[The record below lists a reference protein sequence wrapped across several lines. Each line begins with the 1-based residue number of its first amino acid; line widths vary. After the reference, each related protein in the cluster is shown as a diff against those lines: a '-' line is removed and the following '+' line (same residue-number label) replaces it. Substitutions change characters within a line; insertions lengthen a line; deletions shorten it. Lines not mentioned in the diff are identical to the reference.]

1 MSQFSARVA
10 IIGGGLSGL
19 TAAMLL
25 EQQGVR
31 DVVLFEARH
40 TLGGR
45 ILSVDAGGSV
55 VDAREP
61 ALDRFDLGPS
71 WFWPGLQPQLDRL
84 VDELGLRR
92 FAQFEDGDLLV
103 ERTPREAP
111 LRMKGYASSPPS
123 MRLAGGTGALI
134 AAIRARLDH
143 TQLRTGQTVRRLC
156 RVGSHVDL
164 RSEDAS
170 GALTTWRVDQVLLAL
185 PPRLAEDR
193 ITFEPPLPSDL
204 ASRWRATPTWMAPH
218 AKYVAVYDAPF
229 WRDQG
234 LSGSARSAL
243 GPMAEI
249 HDVSMPGGH
258 AALFGFV
265 GVPARG
271 RRDVPDGVLRAHCR
285 AQLGRLFGERA
296 TTPVA
301 DALKDWAMDPLTA
314 TDADQD
320 SGGQHGEAPPRCADS
335 GPWQGCL
342 TGIGSEWSRQFPGY
356 LAGAVE
362 AAAHGVQD
370 CLASASSQPCGGIVL
385 TVQRR

>member
-1 MSQFSARVA
+1 MSQSSAHIA

-31 DVVLFEARH
+31 DVVLFEARQ

-45 ILSVDAGGSV
+45 ILSVDAAGAV

-84 VDELGLRR
+84 VDELGLQR

-134 AAIRARLDH
+134 AAIRGRLDH

-156 RVGSHVDL
+156 QVGSHIEL
-164 RSEDAS
+164 HSEDAS

-193 ITFEPPLPSDL
+193 ITFEPPLPSKL

-218 AKYVAVYDAPF
+218 AKYVAMYDAPF

-249 HDVSMPGGH
+249 HDVSMTGGH

-265 GVPARG
+265 GVPARV
-271 RRDVPDGVLRAHCR
+271 RRTVTEAELRAHCR

-296 TTPVA
+296 ATPVA
-301 DALKDWAMDPLTA
+301 DALKDWAQDALTA
-314 TDADQD
+314 TAADQD
-320 SGGQHGEAPPRCADS
+320 SGGQHGEAPPRCADH

-342 TGIGSEWSRQFPGY
+342 TGIGSEWSQPFPGY
-356 LAGAVE
+356 LAGAVD
-362 AAAHGVQD
+362 AAALGVQA
-370 CLASASSQPCGGIVL
+370 CLAAARSAAP
-385 TVQRR
+385 

>member
-1 MSQFSARVA
+1 MSQSSARIA

-31 DVVLFEARH
+31 DVVLFEARQ

-45 ILSVDAGGSV
+45 ILSVDAAGAV

-84 VDELGLRR
+84 VDELGLQR

-123 MRLAGGTGALI
+123 MRLTGGTGALI
-134 AAIRARLDH
+134 AAIRGRLDH

-156 RVGSHVDL
+156 QVGSHIEL
-164 RSEDAS
+164 HSEDAS

-193 ITFEPPLPSDL
+193 ITFEPPLPGKL

-218 AKYVAVYDAPF
+218 AKYVAMYDAPF

-265 GVPARG
+265 GVPARV
-271 RRDVPDGVLRAHCR
+271 RRTVTEAELRAPCR
-285 AQLGRLFGERA
+285 AQRGRLFGERA
-296 TTPVA
+296 ATPVA
-301 DALKDWAMDPLTA
+301 DALKDWAQDALTA
-314 TDADQD
+314 TAADQD
-320 SGGQHGEAPPRCADS
+320 SGGQHGEAPPRCADH

-342 TGIGSEWSRQFPGY
+342 TGIGSEWSQPFPGY
-356 LAGAVE
+356 LAGAVD
-362 AAAHGVQD
+362 AAALGVQA
-370 CLASASSQPCGGIVL
+370 CLAAARSAAP
-385 TVQRR
+385 

>member
-1 MSQFSARVA
+1 MTDSLRDQLLGLGFQRLARLA
-10 IIGGGLSGL
+10 
-19 TAAMLL
+19 
-25 EQQGVR
+25 QVR
-31 DVVLFEARH
+31 H
-40 TLGGR
+40 H
-45 ILSVDAGGSV
+45 
-55 VDAREP
+55 AREP

-84 VDELGLRR
+84 VDELGLQR

-134 AAIRARLDH
+134 AAIRGRLDH

-156 RVGSHVDL
+156 QVGSHIEL
-164 RSEDAS
+164 HSEDAS
-170 GALTTWRVDQVLLAL
+170 GALTTWRVEQVLLAL

-193 ITFEPPLPSDL
+193 ITFEPPLPGKL

-218 AKYVAVYDAPF
+218 AKYVAMYDAPF

-249 HDVSMPGGH
+249 HDVSMSGGH

-265 GVPARG
+265 GVPARV
-271 RRDVPDGVLRAHCR
+271 RRTVTEAELRAHCR

-296 TTPVA
+296 ATPVA
-301 DALKDWAMDPLTA
+301 DALKDWAQDALTA
-314 TDADQD
+314 TAADQD
-320 SGGQHGEAPPRCADS
+320 SGGQHGEAPPRCADH

-342 TGIGSEWSRQFPGY
+342 TGIGSEWSQPFPGY
-356 LAGAVE
+356 LAGAVD
-362 AAAHGVQD
+362 AAAVGVQA
-370 CLASASSQPCGGIVL
+370 CLAAARSAAP
-385 TVQRR
+385 

>member
-1 MSQFSARVA
+1 MSQSSARIA

-31 DVVLFEARH
+31 NVVLFEARH
-40 TLGGR
+40 ALGGR
-45 ILSVDAGGSV
+45 ILSVDAAGAV

-84 VDELGLRR
+84 VDELGLQR

-123 MRLAGGTGALI
+123 MRLTGGTGALI
-134 AAIRARLDH
+134 AAIRGRLDH

-156 RVGSHVDL
+156 QVGSHIEL
-164 RSEDAS
+164 HSEDAS
-170 GALTTWRVDQVLLAL
+170 GALTTWRVEQVLLAL

-193 ITFEPPLPSDL
+193 ITFEPPLPGKL

-218 AKYVAVYDAPF
+218 AKYVAMYDAPF

-265 GVPARG
+265 GVPARV
-271 RRDVPDGVLRAHCR
+271 RRTVTEAELRAHCR

-296 TTPVA
+296 ATPVA
-301 DALKDWAMDPLTA
+301 DALKDWAQDALTA
-314 TDADQD
+314 TAADQD
-320 SGGQHGEAPPRCADS
+320 SGGQHGEAPPRCADH

-342 TGIGSEWSRQFPGY
+342 TGIGSEWSQPFPGY
-356 LAGAVE
+356 LAGAVD
-362 AAAHGVQD
+362 AAALGVQA
-370 CLASASSQPCGGIVL
+370 CLAAARSAAP
-385 TVQRR
+385 

>member
-1 MSQFSARVA
+1 MSQSSAGIA

-31 DVVLFEARH
+31 DVVLFEARQ

-45 ILSVDAGGSV
+45 ILSVDAAGAV

-84 VDELGLRR
+84 VDELGLQRL
-92 FAQFEDGDLLV
+92 AQFEDGDLLV

-123 MRLAGGTGALI
+123 MRLTGGTGALI
-134 AAIRARLDH
+134 AAIRGRLDH

-156 RVGSHVDL
+156 QVGSHIEL
-164 RSEDAS
+164 HSEDAS

-193 ITFEPPLPSDL
+193 ITFEPPLPGKL

-218 AKYVAVYDAPF
+218 AKYVAMYDAPF

-265 GVPARG
+265 GVPARV
-271 RRDVPDGVLRAHCR
+271 RRTVTEAELRAHCR

-296 TTPVA
+296 ATPVA
-301 DALKDWAMDPLTA
+301 DALKDWAQDALTA
-314 TDADQD
+314 TAADQD
-320 SGGQHGEAPPRCADS
+320 SGGQHGEAPPRCADH

-342 TGIGSEWSRQFPGY
+342 TGIGSEWSQPFPGY
-356 LAGAVE
+356 LAGAVD
-362 AAAHGVQD
+362 AAALGVQA
-370 CLASASSQPCGGIVL
+370 CLAAARSAAP
-385 TVQRR
+385 

>member
-1 MSQFSARVA
+1 MSQSSAGIA

-31 DVVLFEARH
+31 DVVLFEARQ

-45 ILSVDAGGSV
+45 ILSVDAAGAV

-84 VDELGLRR
+84 VDELGLQR

-123 MRLAGGTGALI
+123 MRLTGGTGALI
-134 AAIRARLDH
+134 AAIRGRLEH
-143 TQLRTGQTVRRLC
+143 TQLRTAEAVRRLC
-156 RVGSHVDL
+156 QVGSHIEL
-164 RSEDAS
+164 HSEDAS

-193 ITFEPPLPSDL
+193 ITFEPPLPSKL

-218 AKYVAVYDAPF
+218 AKYVAMYDAPF

-265 GVPARG
+265 GVPARV
-271 RRDVPDGVLRAHCR
+271 RRTVTEAELRAHCR

-296 TTPVA
+296 ATPVA
-301 DALKDWAMDPLTA
+301 DALKDWAQDALTA
-314 TDADQD
+314 TAADQESD
-320 SGGQHGEAPPRCADS
+320 GQHGEAPPRCADS

-342 TGIGSEWSRQFPGY
+342 TGIGSEWSQPFPGY
-356 LAGAVE
+356 LAGAVD
-362 AAAHGVQD
+362 AAALGVQA
-370 CLASASSQPCGGIVL
+370 CLAAARSAAP
-385 TVQRR
+385 

>member
-1 MSQFSARVA
+1 MSQSSAGIA

-31 DVVLFEARH
+31 DVVLFEARQ

-45 ILSVDAGGSV
+45 ILSVDAAGAV

-84 VDELGLRR
+84 VDELGLQR

-123 MRLAGGTGALI
+123 MRLTGGTGALI
-134 AAIRARLDH
+134 AAIRGRLDH

-156 RVGSHVDL
+156 QVGSHIEL
-164 RSEDAS
+164 HSEDAS

-193 ITFEPPLPSDL
+193 ITFEPPLPGKL
-204 ASRWRATPTWMAPH
+204 ASRWRCHLAWQRTASPSSRRCRASWPAAGVPRPPGWHRTRSTSPCMTRRSGVTRACPARREAHWGRWPRSTTSRCPAGMRRCSDLWVCPH
-218 AKYVAVYDAPF
+218 GCGVRSPKPSCVHIAAHNSDGCLV
-229 WRDQG
+229 
-234 LSGSARSAL
+234 SAL
-243 GPMAEI
+243 
-249 HDVSMPGGH
+249 
-258 AALFGFV
+258 
-265 GVPARG
+265 
-271 RRDVPDGVLRAHCR
+271 
-285 AQLGRLFGERA
+285 
-296 TTPVA
+296 
-301 DALKDWAMDPLTA
+301 
-314 TDADQD
+314 
-320 SGGQHGEAPPRCADS
+320 PR
-335 GPWQGCL
+335 P
-342 TGIGSEWSRQFPGY
+342 SR
-356 LAGAVE
+356 
-362 AAAHGVQD
+362 
-370 CLASASSQPCGGIVL
+370 
-385 TVQRR
+385 TR

>member
-1 MSQFSARVA
+1 MSQSSARIA

-31 DVVLFEARH
+31 DVVLFEARQ

-45 ILSVDAGGSV
+45 ILSVDAAGAV

-84 VDELGLRR
+84 VDELGLQR

-123 MRLAGGTGALI
+123 MRLTGGTGALI
-134 AAIRARLDH
+134 AAIRGRLDH

-156 RVGSHVDL
+156 QVGSHIEL
-164 RSEDAS
+164 HSEDAS

-193 ITFEPPLPSDL
+193 ITFEPPLPGKL

-218 AKYVAVYDAPF
+218 AKYVAMYGAPF
-229 WRDQG
+229 WRETG

-265 GVPARG
+265 GVPARV
-271 RRDVPDGVLRAHCR
+271 RRTVTEAELRAHCR

-296 TTPVA
+296 ATPVA
-301 DALKDWAMDPLTA
+301 DALKDWAQDALTA
-314 TDADQD
+314 TAADQD
-320 SGGQHGEAPPRCADS
+320 SGGQHGEAPPRCADH

-342 TGIGSEWSRQFPGY
+342 TGIGSEWSQSFPGY
-356 LAGAVE
+356 LAGAVD
-362 AAAHGVQD
+362 AAALGVQA
-370 CLASASSQPCGGIVL
+370 CLAAARSAAP
-385 TVQRR
+385 

>member
-1 MSQFSARVA
+1 MSQCRAHVA
-10 IIGGGLSGL
+10 LIGGGLSGL

-25 EQQGVR
+25 EQQGVH
-31 DVVLFEARH
+31 DVVLFEARP

-45 ILSVDAGGSV
+45 NLSVDAAGAV

-71 WFWPGLQPQLDRL
+71 WFWPGLQPQLDHL
-84 VDELGLRR
+84 VEELGLQR
-92 FAQFEDGDLLV
+92 FAQFEDGDLLF
-103 ERTPREAP
+103 ERGPQGPP
-111 LRMKGYASSPPS
+111 LRMQGYASSPPS

-134 AAIRARLDH
+134 AAIGARLSH
-143 TQLRTGQTVRRLC
+143 TQLRTGETVQRL
-156 RVGSHVDL
+156 RHLGSHIEL
-164 RSEDAS
+164 HSEDAS
-170 GALTTWRVDQVLLAL
+170 GTLTTWRVDQVLLAL

-204 ASRWRATPTWMAPH
+204 AARWRATPTWMAPH
-218 AKYVAVYDAPF
+218 AKYVALYDAPF

-243 GPMAEI
+243 GPIAEI

-265 GVPARG
+265 GVPAG
-271 RRDVPDGVLRAHCR
+271 VRRRVTDAELRAHCR

-296 TTPVA
+296 ATPIV

-314 TDADQD
+314 TEADQD
-320 SGGQHGEAPPRCADS
+320 NGGQHGDAPPSRVDH
-335 GPWQGCL
+335 GPWQACL
-342 TGIGSEWSRQFPGY
+342 FGIGSEWSPQFPGY
-356 LAGAVE
+356 LAGAVDAATRGVQACL
-362 AAAHGVQD
+362 AAARSA
-370 CLASASSQPCGGIVL
+370 AS
-385 TVQRR
+385 